1 MGLPGA
7 DINVIGPLELS
18 WDNLGNPRVFGR
30 RNRGMTFAF
39 KTPGMFSLASCAAL
53 VATSAFGCIATS
65 PVDFPE
71 FENFPP
77 SLISQPGA
85 RYPTREIGQ
94 LNLDSPDASLELP
107 LQVNVR
113 DPNIDQTLE
122 FRIFVDSPT
131 PPGNDFPIDAGFV
144 DPTGEVS
151 RPRTFTVSYDE
162 LTPAGVC
169 HKIELVVSGAFV
181 PGFIEPRRPVEDG
194 DVDDLTWWIR
204 VTDADNPIAG
214 ECQ

>member
-1 MGLPGA
+1 
-7 DINVIGPLELS
+7 
-18 WDNLGNPRVFGR
+18 
-30 RNRGMTFAF
+30 MTFAF
-39 KTPGMFSLASCAAL
+39 KRPGMLYFASCAAL
-53 VATSAFGCIATS
+53 FAASSVGCIATS

-85 RYPTREIGQ
+85 QYPTRDIGR
-94 LNLDSPDASLELP
+94 LDLDDPDPARELP
-107 LQVNVR
+107 LEVNVR
-113 DPNIDQTLE
+113 DPNLDQTLE
-122 FRIFVDSPT
+122 FRVFVDSPT
-131 PPGNDFPIDAGFV
+131 PPGNDFPIDQGVV

-169 HKIELVVSGAFV
+169 HKIELVVSGAFASTV
-181 PGFIEPRRPVEDG
+181 EPRRPLQEG